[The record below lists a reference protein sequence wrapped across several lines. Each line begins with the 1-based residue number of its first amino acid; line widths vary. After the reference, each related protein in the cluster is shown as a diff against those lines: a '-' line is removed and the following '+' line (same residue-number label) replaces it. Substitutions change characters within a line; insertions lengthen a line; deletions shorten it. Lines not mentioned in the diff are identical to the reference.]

1 MIRSFP
7 NIPHAQRMAVVVSL
21 VSILGVGC
29 ASGGLTQREKGAAGG
44 AAIGAGAGAIIGNQ
58 SGNKGE
64 GALIGAALGGLSGAV
79 LGDRQQANTQD
90 RQALEE
96 RQRAQDEEIRRQRAE
111 IEELQRQQG
120 QGY

>member
-1 MIRSFP
+1 MISNLSNFSDARRAGF
-7 NIPHAQRMAVVVSL
+7 AVALMAVVLS
-21 VSILGVGC
+21 GC

-44 AAIGAGAGAIIGNQ
+44 AVVGAGAGAIIGNQ

-64 GALIGAALGGLSGAV
+64 GALIGAALGGLTGAV
-79 LGDRQQANTQD
+79 IGDQQQAASQD
-90 RQALEE
+90 RQSLEE